1 MRTKDD
7 LKMLQALPLEIKI
20 AKTKQRIRE
29 WVDYWGLENVA
40 VSFSGGKDST
50 VLLHIAREL
59 YPDMK
64 AIFVNTGLE
73 YPEIVKFAKSF
84 ENVEILHPKMRFD
97 EVVRK
102 YGYPVISKELSKNLY
117 YAKRGSYRVLM
128 AMSGKNE
135 DGSESFFRQRYIKYL
150 PLIRTDFDIS
160 NKCCDLLKKS
170 AFITKHIKSIIATTA
185 EESEMRTKAWIKTG
199 CNAFDHGVSKPVSFW
214 TEQDILHYIY
224 RNGIKIASVYGDIVA
239 DYDDGQMSLV
249 PEIERLKCTGCS
261 RTGCM
266 FFLFGMHM
274 ERGETRLQ
282 RLHRTH
288 PKVYDYV
295 LRGGEYDERGLWVP
309 GKGGLGF
316 KHVMDEVNRLMGK
329 EIYRY

>member
-1 MRTKDD
+1 MRTTND
-7 LKMLQALPLEIKI
+7 LKILQSLPLEIKI

-29 WVDYWGLENVA
+29 WVDYWGLDNVA

-50 VLLHIAREL
+50 VLLHISREL
-59 YPDMK
+59 YPEMK

-73 YPEIVKFAKSF
+73 YPEIVKFVKSF
-84 ENVEILHPKMRFD
+84 DNVEILRPKMRFD

-102 YGYPVISKELSKNLY
+102 YGYPLISKEVSDHLF
-117 YAKRGSYRVLM
+117 YAKKGSGWAVLCFE
-128 AMSGKNE
+128 GRNK
-135 DGSESFFRQRYIKYL
+135 DGSSSKFKACCSKYK
-150 PLIRTDFDIS
+150 PLINSDFIPS
-160 NKCCDLLKKS
+160 NRCCHVMKKS
-170 AFITKHIKSIIATTA
+170 PARSSKYKSIVAVTA
-185 EESEMRTKAWIKTG
+185 EESALRTQAWLKTG
-199 CNAFDHGVSKPVSFW
+199 CNAFDHGVSKPMSFW

-224 RNGIKIASVYGDIVA
+224 RNGIKIASVYGDIVP

-249 PEIERLKCTGCS
+249 PEMERLKCTGCS

-266 FFLFGMHM
+266 FCLFGMHM

-309 GKGGLGF
+309 GNGGLGF
-316 KHVMDEVNRLMGK
+316 KHVMDEVNRLIGK